1 MRARLVAAAVLL
13 SACRPLAFVG
23 SADDGAVDVL
33 DATRDPDDDA
43 GDANDANDSGDAN
56 DTAVPP
62 DVAAPDERLG
72 LGGRGLAVTYDG
84 VIDDR
89 AIRFVYVGDDGALH
103 VERRDSD
110 ALGRLCERAFEPPG
124 GYALVSAPTVPLT
137 SGVVLVAAREA
148 GSGHLRF
155 LAMAAQDVPSTCGHG
170 FSAWGALPD
179 APAGRLFASAP
190 GAVTLPLAPADG
202 GPRVWAFAVAEDGA
216 LLTTEASL
224 VTAPLSWAP
233 WSVSPPFPPGE
244 RALSAPSANASSAR
258 AFQVTVLAGSSVG
271 RRFLTRTFDVLA
283 HLWTPTWE
291 ALDAG
296 AAEPDSGWSATLFQI
311 DPRFV
316 RGGNPYGA
324 WRLFRA
330 RTGAYWAQVSVD
342 RPDALPGFSAWSD
355 AGNPFADR
363 GVKPSAPVIASRRNA
378 RQVSG
383 ELLVLSTPAAGPR
396 VVRYTTTWRDAFED
410 PPGRWREAPDPL
422 R

>member
-23 SADDGAVDVL
+23 SADDGAVVVL
-33 DATRDPDDDA
+33 DAGNASDA
-43 GDANDANDSGDAN
+43 SDASEPGDAAIPLDI
-56 DTAVPP
+56 
-62 DVAAPDERLG
+62 AAPDERLG

-84 VIDDR
+84 VVDDR

-110 ALGRLCERAFEPPG
+110 TLGRLCERAFEPPS
-124 GYALVSAPTVPLT
+124 GYTLVSAPTVPLT

-179 APAGRLFASAP
+179 APTGRLFASAP
-190 GAVTLPLAPADG
+190 GAVRLPLAPADG

-216 LLTTEASL
+216 LLLTEASL

-233 WSVSPPFPPGE
+233 WSASPPFPPGE
-244 RALSAPSANASSAR
+244 RALAAPTANVSSGR
-258 AFQVTVLAGSSVG
+258 AFHVTVLAESPGG
-271 RRFLTRTFDVLA
+271 RRRFLTRAFDVLNR
-283 HLWTPTWE
+283 LWTPTWE
-291 ALDAG
+291 AVDAG
-296 AAEPDSGWSATLFQI
+296 GAEPDSGWSATLFGI

-316 RGGNPYGA
+316 HGSNPYGA

-330 RTGAYWAQVSVD
+330 RMGAYWTQVSVD

-378 RQVSG
+378 REVAG

>member
-23 SADDGAVDVL
+23 SADDGSVIVL
-33 DATRDPDDDA
+33 DAPRERDDDV
-43 GDANDANDSGDAN
+43 GDASDANESGDVGDA
-56 DTAVPP
+56 TIPP

-72 LGGRGLAVTYDG
+72 LGGRDLAVTYDG

-89 AIRFVYVGDDGALH
+89 AIRIVYVGDDGALH

-110 ALGRLCERAFEPPG
+110 TLGRLCERAFEPPS
-124 GYALVSAPTVPLT
+124 GYTLVSAPTVPLT
-137 SGVVLVAAREA
+137 SGVVLVAARET

-190 GAVTLPLAPADG
+190 GAVSLRLAPADG
-202 GPRVWAFAVAEDGA
+202 GPRVWVLAVAEDGA
-216 LLTTEASL
+216 LLVTEASL
-224 VTAPLSWAP
+224 VAAALSWAP
-233 WSVSPPFPPGE
+233 WSASPFPPGE
-244 RALSAPSANASSAR
+244 RVLSAPSANSTSGR
-258 AFQVTVLAGSSVG
+258 TFQVTVLAESPGG
-271 RRFLTRTFDVLA
+271 RRRFLTRSFDGIVR
-283 HLWTPTWE
+283 LWTPTWE
-291 ALDAG
+291 GVDAG
-296 AAEPDSGWSATLFQI
+296 GAEPDSGWRATNFGI

-316 RGGNPYGA
+316 RGGPPYGT

-330 RTGAYWAQVSVD
+330 HTGAYWTQVSVD
-342 RPDALPGFSAWSD
+342 RPEALPGFSAWSD

-363 GVKPSAPVIASRRNA
+363 GAKPSAPVIASRRNA
-378 RQVSG
+378 REVAG

-396 VVRYTTTWRDAFED
+396 VVRYTTTWLDTLED

>member
-1 MRARLVAAAVLL
+1 MRARLVAAVLL

-23 SADDGAVDVL
+23 SADDGAVDVF
-33 DATRDPDDDA
+33 DAPRDRDDDVN
-43 GDANDANDSGDAN
+43 DVNDTNDA
-56 DTAVPP
+56 AVPP
-62 DVAAPDERLG
+62 DVAASDERLG

-84 VIDDR
+84 LIDGR

-110 ALGRLCERAFEPPG
+110 TLGRQCERAFEPPG
-124 GYALVSAPTVPLT
+124 GYTLVSAPTVPLT

-155 LAMAAQDVPSTCGHG
+155 FAMAAQDVPSTCGHG

-179 APAGRLFASAP
+179 APAGSLFASAP
-190 GAVTLPLAPADG
+190 GAVTLPLMATDG
-202 GPRVWAFAVAEDGA
+202 GPRVWAFAVTEDGA
-216 LLTTEASL
+216 LLATEASL
-224 VTAPLSWAP
+224 VTAALSWAP
-233 WSVSPPFPPGE
+233 WSASPPLPPGE
-244 RALSAPSANASSAR
+244 RALSAPSMNPTSGR
-258 AFQVTVLAGSSVG
+258 AFQVTVLAESPGG
-271 RRFLTRTFDVLA
+271 RRRFLTRSFDVLA
-283 HLWTPTWE
+283 RLWTPTWE
-291 ALDAG
+291 GVDAG

-316 RGGNPYGA
+316 RGGGPYGA

-330 RTGAYWAQVSVD
+330 RTGAYWTQVSVD

-378 RQVSG
+378 REVAG
-383 ELLVLSTPAAGPR
+383 ELLVLSTPAVGPR